1 VTLSRIEHAAFRLVV
16 QCLNQL
22 ATVCL
27 NYEKDSDKI
36 LSYVCMCLCVW
47 CVCAC
52 VCGVLAC
59 AYVVC
64 VCVCVCGACLS
75 SLRVLFLSDFSQIVR
90 LRQILVKVQ
99 NVQLL
104 ENLSGGIRAV
114 SC

>member
-1 VTLSRIEHAAFRLVV
+1 MYVFVCVV
-16 QCLNQL
+16 C
-22 ATVCL
+22 VC
-27 NYEKDSDKI
+27 
-36 LSYVCMCLCVW
+36 VCVW
-47 CVCAC
+47 CARVC
-52 VCGVLAC
+52 VCR
-59 AYVVC
+59 VC